1 MRLPRWLPLTLSA
14 ALVTAACGSGTAP
27 ATAGPEPSAAPS
39 VAAVAT
45 SLASMVAPTPTAA
58 LATEVPPSATPSA
71 TPSPIA
77 TPLPT
82 IAPTDPPLGLKTAC
96 QILTKKIAVAIAG
109 KGEVTRSSGW
119 AEPLSPDLSWSNCQ
133 REVKTAP
140 LSGVTTNIR
149 VWGAQTSKG
158 FVNVRATFD
167 YWSKGGEWLPDL
179 AQETWWV
186 PSTITPRLG
195 NCWILVDGGSY
206 AIEVSSGGLTK
217 AESIRAAKEIA
228 ASL

>member
-14 ALVTAACGSGTAP
+14 ALVTAACSSGTAP
-27 ATAGPEPSAAPS
+27 VTAGPEASAAPS
-39 VAAVAT
+39 IAAVAT

-58 LATEVPPSATPSA
+58 FSTEVPPSATPPPTA
-71 TPSPIA
+71 TPV
-77 TPLPT
+77 PT

-167 YWSKGGEWLPDL
+167 YWSKGGEWLADL